1 MPLVLPALLLLG
13 RRHQRLAPVFAPQL
27 HAQHA
32 LHLAQD
38 HVVRDSTTSLVVSH
52 DLRLLTD
59 FLGAIDRGSGGLDI
73 YSDMGCEWLSYQCQ
87 SSDRD
92 RSVE

>member
-1 MPLVLPALLLLG
+1 MRQTPPGGRTHPHFTCGTMPLVLPALLLL

-32 LHLAQD
+32 LHLTQD

-52 DLRLLTD
+52 DLRLLAD
-59 FLGAIDRGSGGLDI
+59 FLVAIDRG
-73 YSDMGCEWLSYQCQ
+73 
-87 SSDRD
+87 R
-92 RSVE
+92 VEIRYL